1 MGLQEEEEPVW
12 SKFDEVMLAAV
23 LLAPNGQRHATAIT
37 WLYTFCFISSRLII
51 GAELSHSSF
60 SSIPRV

>member
-1 MGLQEEEEPVW
+1 MGLQEEEEPLW
-12 SKFDEVMLAAV
+12 SKFNDVMLAAV
-23 LLAPNGQRHATAIT
+23 LLAPNGQRHTTVIT
-37 WLYTFCFISSRLII
+37 LLYTFYFISSRLII